1 MIRYRG
7 FASVLPNDELP
18 YGDFVRERKHDL
30 LKVKGD
36 PFRLVVFQQVLG
48 ESDRDRNGDPTK
60 RQQEDFGY
68 EKDEQELDYPV
79 TSLVERKIAFVG
91 FHLRSLMSNLP
102 SGGRECFGF
111 DDKPELVYYANRQI
125 ESYALV
131 LGSTIPGRRS
141 FAFAKMKFG
150 FCN

>member
-36 PFRLVVFQQVLG
+36 PFLLVVFQQFPRVRPG
-48 ESDRDRNGDPTK
+48 PEYDPTE
-60 RQQEDFGY
+60 RQQETCY
-68 EKDEQELDYPV
+68 EKDEQQLDYPV

-91 FHLRSLMSNLP
+91 FHLRSIMSNLP
-102 SGGRECFGF
+102 SR
-111 DDKPELVYYANRQI
+111 
-125 ESYALV
+125 
-131 LGSTIPGRRS
+131 RRS
-141 FAFAKMKFG
+141 ASGLMKSPSCSIMPIG
-150 FCN
+150 KLKVTPWSSDPQYQEVAPLRSLR

>member
-36 PFRLVVFQQVLG
+36 PFLLVVFQQVLG
-48 ESDRDRNGDPTK
+48 ESDRDRNGDPTE
-60 RQQEDFGY
+60 RQQDDLGY
-68 EKDEQELDYPV
+68 EKDEQQLDYPV

-91 FHLRSLMSNLP
+91 FHLRSIMSNLP
-102 SGGRECFGF
+102 SRRRECFGF
-111 DDKPELVYYANRQI
+111 DEKPQLVYYANRQI

-131 LGSTIPGRRS
+131 LGSTIPGGRS
-141 FAFAKMKFG
+141 FAFA
-150 FCN
+150 

>member
-1 MIRYRG
+1 M
-7 FASVLPNDELP
+7 
-18 YGDFVRERKHDL
+18 
-30 LKVKGD
+30 
-36 PFRLVVFQQVLG
+36 VVFQQVLG
-48 ESDRDRNGDPTK
+48 ESDWDRNGDPTK
-60 RQQEDFGY
+60 RQEEDLGY
-68 EKDEQELDYPV
+68 DKDEQRLDCPV
-79 TSLVERKIAFVG
+79 TFLVERKIAFVG

-141 FAFAKMKFG
+141 FAFAKMKFA

>member
-36 PFRLVVFQQVLG
+36 PFLLVVFQQVLG
-48 ESDRDRNGDPTK
+48 ESDRDRNGDPTE
-60 RQQEDFGY
+60 RQQDDLGY
-68 EKDEQELDYPV
+68 EKDEQQLDYPV

-91 FHLRSLMSNLP
+91 FHLRSIMSNLP
-102 SGGRECFGF
+102 SGRRECFGF
-111 DDKPELVYYANRQI
+111 DEKP
-125 ESYALV
+125 
-131 LGSTIPGRRS
+131 
-141 FAFAKMKFG
+141 
-150 FCN
+150 